1 MGDATSESSQTASEG
16 EGDVIQAPQTHRP
29 SSWALSTIR
38 ISSRTLAVPCSSSR
52 RAKLVQ
58 HNIVDAQ
65 GDLVAPWQIY
75 DKLRPGTLVL
85 INAKLFVWH
94 TGETGDRRTYQI
106 IAEKIKVI
114 EESDQPIE
122 HRDIARIE
130 GPSTPSKRNA
140 PSKTDADSAFDK
152 FQSPSKK
159 NRVG

>member
-16 EGDVIQAPQTHRP
+16 EGGAADTPTVQLGAFYDPHLLP
-29 SSWALSTIR
+29 DFGGPMFELEK
-38 ISSRTLAVPCSSSR
+38 
-52 RAKLVQ
+52 AKLVQ